1 MSGDGVRRRLKGPA
15 GWALLGLVVVG
26 LLAVGITRD
35 QGPQT
40 PEARM
45 TSISRRIACPVCDG
59 ESVFESRNNASETI
73 RTAIER
79 RVASGQQS
87 DDQIIAFVEQRF
99 SAQVLL
105 VPRGSGLDALVW
117 ALPAAAVV
125 IAGAALFVTFRRWRE
140 ESRLIDDPTD
150 EDRRL
155 VAVALDEE
163 SP

>member
-1 MSGDGVRRRLKGPA
+1 VKRLKSPA
-15 GWALLGLVVVG
+15 GWALLVLVVAG

-35 QGPQT
+35 HGPQS
-40 PEARM
+40 PQDRVA
-45 TSISRRIACPVCDG
+45 SISRRIACPVCDG
-59 ESVFESRNNASETI
+59 ESVFESRNNASATI
-73 RTAIER
+73 RSAIES

-87 DDQIIAFVEQRF
+87 DDQIIGFVEQRF

-125 IAGAALFVTFRRWRE
+125 IAGAALFVTFRRWRD
-140 ESRLIDDPTD
+140 ESRLIDDPTE

>member
-1 MSGDGVRRRLKGPA
+1 MSGRTGFKGPA
-15 GWALLGLVVVG
+15 GWALLVLVAVG
-26 LLAVGITRD
+26 LLSVGVARD

-40 PEARM
+40 PENRVE
-45 TSISRRIACPVCDG
+45 SITRRIACPVCDG
-59 ESVFESRNNASETI
+59 ESVFESRNNASATI

-87 DDQIIAFVEQRF
+87 DDEIIGFVEQRF

-105 VPRGSGLDALVW
+105 VPRGSGLEALVW

-125 IAGAALFVTFRRWRE
+125 IAAAALFATFRRWRQ
-140 ESRLIDDPTD
+140 ESHLTGEPTD
-150 EDRRL
+150 ADRRL
-155 VAVALDEE
+155 VAAALDDE

>member
-1 MSGDGVRRRLKGPA
+1 MKRLKSPA
-15 GWALLGLVVVG
+15 GWALLVLVVAG

-35 QGPQT
+35 QGPQS
-40 PEARM
+40 PQDRVA
-45 TSISRRIACPVCDG
+45 SISRRIACPVCDG
-59 ESVFESRNNASETI
+59 ESVFESRNNASATI
-73 RTAIER
+73 RSAIES

-87 DDQIIAFVEQRF
+87 DDQIIGFVEQRF

-125 IAGAALFVTFRRWRE
+125 IAGAALFVTFRRWRD
-140 ESRLIDDPTD
+140 ESRLIDDPTE

>member
-1 MSGDGVRRRLKGPA
+1 MTLLRRLKSPA
-15 GWALLGLVVVG
+15 GWALLALVVVG
-26 LLAVGITRD
+26 LLAVGVTRD

-40 PEARM
+40 PEDRAA
-45 TSISRRIACPVCDG
+45 SISRRIACPVCDG
-59 ESVFESRNNASETI
+59 ESVFESRNNASASI

-79 RVASGQQS
+79 RVAAGQLS
-87 DDQIIAFVEQRF
+87 DDEIIGFVEQRF

-105 VPRGSGLDALVW
+105 VPRGSGLEALVW

-125 IAGAALFVTFRRWRE
+125 IAAAALVVTFRRWRQ

-150 EDRRL
+150 DDRRL
-155 VAVALDEE
+155 VAAALDEE